1 MAGTGDAATRR
12 RAEDGGMTDVNDRPG
27 LWARWTARIYDPFLA
42 LGERRGMASRRR
54 ALLARAEGRVL
65 ELGAGTGLNLP
76 HYPAAVRELVLS
88 DPEPAMRATLERRV
102 ARSARPARVLAAPAE
117 SLPFPD
123 DAFDTVV
130 STMVLC
136 TVQDVAAALSETRR
150 VLRPGGRLLFIEHV
164 RAASPRLARWQDRL
178 AAPWAAFAQGCR
190 CNLPTHDLLASELCV
205 ERVEHVQWRGMPML
219 VHPLIVGTA
228 QIRPSRVA

>member
-1 MAGTGDAATRR
+1 M
-12 RAEDGGMTDVNDRPG
+12 MPYVTDMDDRPG
-27 LWARWTARIYDPFLA
+27 LWARWSARSYEPFLA

-54 ALLARAEGRVL
+54 TLLARAEGRVL

-88 DPEPAMRATLERRV
+88 DPEPAMRAVLERRV
-102 ARSARPARVLAAPAE
+102 ARSPHPARVAAAPAE
-117 SLPFPD
+117 ALPFPD
-123 DAFDTVV
+123 DTFDTVV

-136 TVQDVAAALSETRR
+136 TVRDVAAAISETRR

-164 RAASPRLARWQDRL
+164 RAASPRMARWQDRL

-190 CNLPTHDLLASELCV
+190 CNVPTDALLADELCV
-205 ERVEHVQWRGMPML
+205 GRVEHAQWRGMPAL
-219 VHPLIVGTA
+219 VRPLVVGEA